1 MNYKLKSVNKDFLVR
16 EVFYEQELLEKEN
29 AQYTILWL
37 KKQNINTFDAVK
49 AIADILEIDTQ
60 EISYCGLKDEDA
72 ISKQQIA
79 VYKILSDDDIKRINL
94 HRDIFATIMGY
105 SDVPLRIGG
114 LHGNVFSITLRNIDV
129 SYMEQLSKLHNC
141 KIKVQSINYYDDQR
155 FGVPNA
161 KYNTHIIGKHIIDG
175 CWDGAFAEYILSG
188 NSNEEKEKM
197 VTYRKNHS
205 AQECFFHCLDNR
217 KISFFL
223 NSYMSELWNKQV
235 SKMVSQKAAGC
246 ISHEQKIM
254 RINFIDKNEALVLEN
269 NYLPYEYYVVS
280 GETDIVKKSKD
291 RQIVLYTDVMLREV
305 QKDELFPNKLK
316 LRLDFFLPS
325 GSYATMLVKQLFY
338 AL

>member
-1 MNYKLKSVNKDFLVR
+1 MNYILKSVNKDFLVR

-29 AQYTILWL
+29 AKYTILQL

-60 EISYCGLKDEDA
+60 QISYCGLKDEDA

-79 VYKILSDDDIKRINL
+79 ICKILSDDDIKKINL
-94 HRDIFATIMGY
+94 HRDIFVAIMGY
-105 SDVPLRIGG
+105 SDVPLRIGR

-129 SYMEQLSKLHNC
+129 TYMEQLSKLQNC

-155 FGVPNA
+155 FGIPNS

-175 CWDGAFAEYILSG
+175 CWDEAFDEYILSG
-188 NSNEEKEKM
+188 NSKEEKEKM
-197 VTYRKNHS
+197 VAYRKDHS

-217 KISFFL
+217 KLSFFL

-235 SKMVSQKAAGC
+235 SKIVAQKASGC
-246 ISHEQKIM
+246 VLYNQKVM
-254 RINFIDKNEALVLEN
+254 PLNFIDKNATLVPED
-269 NYLPYEYYVVS
+269 NYLPYDYYVVS
-280 GETDIVKKSKD
+280 GETAIIKKSKD
-291 RQIVLYTDVMLREV
+291 RQIVLYTDVMVREF

-316 LRLDFFLPS
+316 LCLDFFLPS

-338 AL
+338 TL